1 MAKIIRY
8 RLATKIPH
16 TVFVEVPLLDEDGK
30 PVMKEIVTPV
40 TEEVAVPIPDENGD
54 PILDENGEPITE
66 VVTQPVCDENGEPVV
81 EVTYEPVMVEET
93 RQEVEVVLTDAA
105 IKCSTE
111 ASFQANLL
119 IAESEAYNGEI
130 VVEGEFDPEPLVEP
144 TTDDV
149 LNALLGVT
157 V

>member
-1 MAKIIRY
+1 MAKIIKY
-8 RLATKIPH
+8 QIATEHPRD
-16 TVFVEVPLLDEDGK
+16 VFVEVPLRDENGN

-40 TEEVAVPIPDENGD
+40 TEEVKIPILDEKGEPILDRNGD
-54 PILDENGEPITE
+54 PAIEVVVQPVLDENGEPI
-66 VVTQPVCDENGEPVV
+66 V
-81 EVTYEPVMVEET
+81 EVTYEPVIVEET
-93 RQEVEVVLTDAA
+93 RQEIEIVFTNAT

-111 ASFQANLL
+111 ASFQENLP
-119 IAESEAYNGEI
+119 IAEREAYNGEV
-130 VVEGEFDPEPLVEP
+130 VVEGEFDPEPSVEP